1 MEKEKFDVLATSSS
15 KAFIIKHENVEE
27 IKNQNRNVQSNDQI
41 LEMANHFKNNNLI
54 NNEDILKKTKILKIK
69 WYYLKSEICIVKR
82 FLMKW

>member
-27 IKNQNRNVQSNDQI
+27 FKNQNRNVQNNDQI

-54 NNEDILKKTKILKIK
+54 NNEDILKKTKTLKIK
-69 WYYLKSEICIVKR
+69 
-82 FLMKW
+82 